1 MKMFNNNFYKI
12 MQAFASNK
20 FSNSAP
26 SAQLTKTDGTLSTST
41 PLHSDYGYYNAIG
54 FVINTIAQNSVA
66 FPTLY
71 MLNNGTNIYYGSNG
85 SHAISDWEGSNG
97 GVWLG
102 DGNTPPALT
111 DYNLSGNKITTF
123 SATTAASAVYEDNKL
138 VFVGT
143 YNITNT
149 GADTIIIKEVGL
161 FVGLPGGP
169 FMVERSVL
177 PTPLSIEPNA
187 MKTLVYK
194 IKFNA

>member
-1 MKMFNNNFYKI
+1 MFNNNFYKI
-12 MQAFASNK
+12 MQSFAENK
-20 FSNSAP
+20 TSNSAP
-26 SAQLTKTDGTLSTST
+26 TARLTKIDGTSNYNSSLISG
-41 PLHSDYGYYNAIG
+41 YGYYNALG
-54 FVINTIAQNSVA
+54 FVINAIAQNSVA

-71 MLNNGTNIYYGSNG
+71 ILNNGTNIYYGSNG
-85 SHAISDWEGSNG
+85 SHAISDWNGSEG

-102 DGNTPPALT
+102 DGDTPPTLT

-123 SATTAASAVYEDNKL
+123 SATTSASATYEDGKL

-149 GADTIIIKEVGL
+149 GADTIVIKEAGL
-161 FVGLPGGP
+161 FVGLDYGP
-169 FMVERSVL
+169 YMVERSVL
-177 PTPLSIEPNA
+177 PTPLSIAPSA